1 MKIKLCGFTE
11 QKSVELACSL
21 GCDFIGVV
29 FVNKSVRYISPQDS
43 QIISDSINNY
53 KKTKKV
59 AVVMNQSLEELSN
72 INRYFS
78 PHFFQLHG
86 DEDHDFIIKIKHKFP
101 NIGIIKAISVHNL
114 DDIILAKSF
123 SDLADFLLFDNKNAG
138 SGEKFNW
145 ELLNGFESKKP
156 WFLSGGINVNNL
168 EEVLKNPAIKL
179 IDVSSGIEEN
189 KGIKSLKLIAEI
201 MKKIN
206 EVQKFNL

>member
-11 QKSVELACSL
+11 LESVELACNL
-21 GCDFIGVV
+21 GCDFIGAV
-29 FVNKSVRYISPQDS
+29 FVKKSVRYISPQDS
-43 QIISDSINNY
+43 QIISKSINNY
-53 KKTKKV
+53 KNTKKV

-72 INRYFS
+72 INQYFS

-86 DEDHDFIIKIKHKFP
+86 NEDHNFIIKIKQKFP

-114 DDIILAKSF
+114 DDIKLAKSF

-145 ELLNGFESKKP
+145 ELLDGFDSIIP
-156 WFLSGGINVNNL
+156 WFLSGGININNL
-168 EEVLKNPAIKL
+168 AEVCKKPAIKL
-179 IDVSSGIEEN
+179 IDISSGIEEN

-201 MKKIN
+201 MKKIH
-206 EVQKFNL
+206 EIQKFN